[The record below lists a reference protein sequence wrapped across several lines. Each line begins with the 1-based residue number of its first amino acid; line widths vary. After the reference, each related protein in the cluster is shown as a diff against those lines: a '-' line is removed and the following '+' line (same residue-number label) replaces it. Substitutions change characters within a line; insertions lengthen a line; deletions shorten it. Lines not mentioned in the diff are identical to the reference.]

1 MIFTSIVWIM
11 AFIIVFLGDTL
22 LEAVRYK
29 GFIPWDDGVGIMFDR
44 MNYEKF
50 FLSFSSNPIVGYEVI
65 SNLWVNRLTKDS
77 NPLKVDEELCI
88 DLFVFD
94 SVPSN
99 KLQAKFKVFVIKM
112 FQGMLKAKPE
122 YKRFSNF
129 YKCLLFIT
137 WILGRLFSQKTVLVW
152 FSFSMGKNL
161 KK

>member
-1 MIFTSIVWIM
+1 M